1 MTKCGSISDSGEIWV
16 IGEQRLGRLE
26 EVSLELLSKGTALA
40 QRMGVALSAVLLGD
54 EVEEAARELVFH
66 GAGKVYLLENAR
78 LRYYQSE
85 AYARLLAGVIKEHEP
100 QVVLMG
106 ATEIGKELAPKV
118 AAKLRT
124 GLTAHC
130 IDLYVGEVDAAP
142 HLIHVV
148 PGWGGN
154 LVMHIICPQKRP
166 QMATVKPGV
175 LSKAVRDENRR
186 GKIIKVKPDIGD
198 KDFSRIE
205 TVEVVEEPPKGKPLE
220 SADVVVC
227 GGWGMNALGDFSKV
241 QELADI
247 LGGAVAGTRPA
258 MDKGWVDEAR
268 MIGQSG
274 KTVSPGLFVSL
285 GASGAMH
292 YTTGFMGSKVVL
304 AVDQNPQAP
313 IFQMA
318 DIGIVGD
325 LCEILPCLI
334 EELKK
339 DGMAKKF

>member
-1 MTKCGSISDSGEIWV
+1 VSNSGEIWV
-16 IGEQRLGRLE
+16 IGEQRRGRLE
-26 EVSLELLSKGTALA
+26 EVSLELLSKGTALS
-40 QRMGVALSAVLLGD
+40 QRMGVTLSSVLLGD
-54 EVEEAARELVFH
+54 EVEEVARELVFH
-66 GAGKVYLLENAR
+66 GAEKVYLLEDAR

-100 QVVLMG
+100 QIILIG
-106 ATEIGKELAPKV
+106 ATEIGKELAPRV

-130 IDLYVGEVDAAP
+130 IDLYVGEVDDAP

-154 LVMHIICPQKRP
+154 LVMHIICPQRRP
-166 QMATVKPGV
+166 QVVTVKPGV
-175 LSKAVRDENRR
+175 LPKPVRDENKK
-186 GKIIKVKPDIGD
+186 GKIIRVKPDVRD

-205 TVEVVEEPPKGKPLE
+205 TMEVVEEPPKGKSLE
-220 SADVVVC
+220 AADVVVC

-274 KTVSPGLFVSL
+274 KTVRPGLFVSL

-318 DIGIVGD
+318 DIGVVGD
-325 LCEILPCLI
+325 LCEVLPCLI

-339 DGMAKKF
+339 DRGG

>member
-1 MTKCGSISDSGEIWV
+1 VSNSGEIWV
-16 IGEQRLGRLE
+16 IGEQRRGRLE
-26 EVSLELLSKGTALA
+26 EVSLELLSKGTALS
-40 QRMGVALSAVLLGD
+40 QRMGVTLSAVLLGD
-54 EVEEAARELVFH
+54 EVEEVARELVFH
-66 GAGKVYLLENAR
+66 GAEKIYLLEDAR

-100 QVVLMG
+100 QIILIG
-106 ATEIGKELAPKV
+106 ATEIGKELAPRV

-124 GLTAHC
+124 GLTSHC
-130 IDLYVGEVDAAP
+130 IDLYVGEVGDAP

-166 QMATVKPGV
+166 QVVTVKPGV
-175 LSKAVRDENRR
+175 LPKTVRDDTKKGKIIRVKPDVRDE
-186 GKIIKVKPDIGD
+186 
-198 KDFSRIE
+198 DFSRIE
-205 TVEVVEEPPKGKPLE
+205 TVEVVEEPPKGKSLA
-220 SADVVVC
+220 SADVVIC

-247 LGGAVAGTRPA
+247 LGGVVAGTRPA
-258 MDKGWVDEAR
+258 MDKGWVDESL

-292 YTTGFMGSKVVL
+292 YITGFMGSKVIL

-325 LCEILPCLI
+325 LREVLPCLI
-334 EELKK
+334 EELEK
-339 DGMAKKF
+339 DRTPRKF

>member
-1 MTKCGSISDSGEIWV
+1 MTKSGSISDSGEIWV

-26 EVSLELLSKGTALA
+26 KVSLELLGKGTALS

-54 EVEEAARELVFH
+54 EVEEIARELVFH
-66 GAGKVYLLENAR
+66 GAEKIYLLEDAR

-100 QVVLMG
+100 QVVLIG

-130 IDLYVGEVDAAP
+130 IDLYVGDVDAAP

-175 LSKAVRDENRR
+175 LSKAVRDENRK
-186 GKIIKVKPDIGD
+186 GKIIRVKPDIGD
-198 KDFSRIE
+198 KDFNRIE
-205 TVEVVEEPPKGKPLE
+205 TVEMVEEPPKGKSLE

-227 GGWGMNALGDFSKV
+227 GGWGVNALGDFSKV

-274 KTVSPGLFVSL
+274 KTVSPGLFISL
-285 GASGAMH
+285 GAFGAMH

-325 LCEILPCLI
+325 LREILPCLI

-339 DGMAKKF
+339 DRMPRKS

>member
-1 MTKCGSISDSGEIWV
+1 MSNSGEIWV
-16 IGEQRLGRLE
+16 IGEQRRGRLE
-26 EVSLELLSKGTALA
+26 EVSLELLSKGMALS
-40 QRMGVALSAVLLGD
+40 QRMGVTLSAVLLGD
-54 EVEEAARELVFH
+54 EVEEVAREFVFH
-66 GAGKVYLLENAR
+66 GAEKIYLLEDAR

-85 AYARLLAGVIKEHEP
+85 AYARLLAEVIKEHEP
-100 QVVLMG
+100 QIILIG
-106 ATEIGKELAPKV
+106 ATEIGQELAPKV

-130 IDLYVGEVDAAP
+130 IDLYVGEIDDAP

-154 LVMHIICPQKRP
+154 LVMYIICPQIRP
-166 QMATVKPGV
+166 QVVTMKPGV
-175 LSKAVRDENRR
+175 LPKAIRDDNKK
-186 GKIIKVKPDIGD
+186 GKIIRVKPDVTD
-198 KDFSRIE
+198 EDFRRIE
-205 TVEVVEEPPKGKPLE
+205 TVEVVEEPPKGKALE
-220 SADVVVC
+220 SAEVVVC
-227 GGWGMNALGDFSKV
+227 GGWGMNALGDFSMV

-258 MDKGWVDEAR
+258 MDKGWVEETR

-274 KTVSPGLFVSL
+274 KTVRPGLFVSL

-304 AVDQNPQAP
+304 AVDRNPQAP

-318 DIGIVGD
+318 DIAVVGD
-325 LCEILPCLI
+325 LREVLPCLI

-339 DGMAKKF
+339 DRTPKNAELR

>member
-1 MTKCGSISDSGEIWV
+1 MSNSGEIWV
-16 IGEQRLGRLE
+16 IGEQRRGRLE
-26 EVSLELLSKGTALA
+26 EVSLELLSKATTLS

-54 EVEEAARELVFH
+54 EVEEVARELVFH
-66 GAGKVYLLENAR
+66 GAEKIYLLEDAQ

-85 AYARLLAGVIKEHEP
+85 AYTRLLAGVIKEHKP
-100 QVVLMG
+100 QIILIG

-166 QMATVKPGV
+166 QVVTVKPGV
-175 LSKAVRDENRR
+175 LPKPVRYENKK
-186 GKIIKVKPDIGD
+186 GKIIRVKPDVRD
-198 KDFSRIE
+198 QDFSRIE
-205 TVEVVEEPPKGKPLE
+205 TVEVVEEPPKGKALE

-247 LGGAVAGTRPA
+247 LRGAVAGTRPA
-258 MDKGWVDEAR
+258 MDKGWIDEAQ

-285 GASGAMH
+285 GASGVMH

-318 DIGIVGD
+318 DIGVVGD
-325 LCEILPCLI
+325 LCEVLPCLI

-339 DGMAKKF
+339 DRGG

>member
-1 MTKCGSISDSGEIWV
+1 VSNSGEIWV
-16 IGEQRLGRLE
+16 IGEQRRGRLE
-26 EVSLELLSKGTALA
+26 EVSLELLNKGTALS
-40 QRMGVALSAVLLGD
+40 QRMGVTLSSVLLGD
-54 EVEEAARELVFH
+54 EVEEAAWELVFH
-66 GAGKVYLLENAR
+66 GAEKVYLLEDAR

-100 QVVLMG
+100 QIVLIG
-106 ATEIGKELAPKV
+106 ATEIGRELAPKV

-166 QMATVKPGV
+166 QVITVKPGV
-175 LSKAVRDENRR
+175 LPKAVRDENKK
-186 GKIIKVKPDIGD
+186 GKIIKVKPDVRD
-198 KDFSRIE
+198 EDFSRIE
-205 TVEVVEEPPKGKPLE
+205 TVEVVEEPPKGKSLE

-247 LGGAVAGTRPA
+247 LGGVVAGTRPA
-258 MDKGWVDEAR
+258 MDKGWVDESR

-274 KTVSPGLFVSL
+274 KTVGPGLFVSL

-313 IFQMA
+313 IFQVA

-325 LCEILPCLI
+325 LREVLPCLI
-334 EELKK
+334 KELKK
-339 DGMAKKF
+339 DRMPKKF

>member
-1 MTKCGSISDSGEIWV
+1 MSNSGEIWV
-16 IGEQRLGRLE
+16 IGEQRRGRLE
-26 EVSLELLSKGTALA
+26 EVSLELLSKGTALS
-40 QRMGVALSAVLLGD
+40 QKMGVTLSAVLLGD
-54 EVEEAARELVFH
+54 EVEEVAREFVFH
-66 GAGKVYLLENAR
+66 GAEKIYLLEDVR
-78 LRYYQSE
+78 FRYYQSE
-85 AYARLLAGVIKEHEP
+85 AYTRLLAGVIKEHGP
-100 QVVLMG
+100 QIILIG

-118 AAKLRT
+118 AAKLGT

-130 IDLYVGEVDAAP
+130 IDLYVGEVDAVT

-154 LVMHIICPQKRP
+154 LVMHIICPQRRP
-166 QMATVKPGV
+166 QVVTVKPGV
-175 LSKAVRDENRR
+175 LPKPVRDENKK
-186 GKIIKVKPDIGD
+186 GKIIRVKSDVRD
-198 KDFSRIE
+198 QDFSRIE
-205 TVEVVEEPPKGKPLE
+205 TVEEVEEPPKGKALE

-268 MIGQSG
+268 MVGQSG

-304 AVDQNPQAP
+304 AVDENPQAP

-318 DIGIVGD
+318 DIGVVGD
-325 LCEILPCLI
+325 LCEVLPCLI

-339 DGMAKKF
+339 DRGG

>member
-1 MTKCGSISDSGEIWV
+1 MSNSGEIWV
-16 IGEQRLGRLE
+16 IGEQRRGKLE
-26 EVSLELLSKGTALA
+26 EVSLELLSKGTALS
-40 QRMGVALSAVLLGD
+40 QSMGVTLSAVLLGD
-54 EVEEAARELVFH
+54 EVEEVARELVFY
-66 GAGKVYLLENAR
+66 GAEKVYLLEDAR

-100 QVVLMG
+100 QVVLIG
-106 ATEIGKELAPKV
+106 ATEIGQELAPKV

-130 IDLYVGEVDAAP
+130 IDLYVGEVDASP

-166 QMATVKPGV
+166 QMVTMKPGV
-175 LSKAVRDENRR
+175 LPKMVRDDNKKGR
-186 GKIIKVKPDIGD
+186 IIRVKPDIGD

-205 TVEVVEEPPKGKPLE
+205 TVEVVEEPPKGEALE

-227 GGWGMNALGDFSKV
+227 GGWGMNALGGFSKV

-274 KTVSPGLFVSL
+274 KTVRPGLFVSL

-318 DIGIVGD
+318 DIGVVGD
-325 LCEILPCLI
+325 LCEVVPCLI

-339 DGMAKKF
+339 DRTPKNSELR

>member
-1 MTKCGSISDSGEIWV
+1 MKRGSISDSEEIWV

-26 EVSLELLSKGTALA
+26 EVSLELLSKGTTLS

-54 EVEEAARELVFH
+54 EVEGAARELIFH
-66 GAGKVYLLENAR
+66 GAEKIYLFEDAR

-85 AYARLLAGVIKEHEP
+85 AYARLLAEIIKEHEP
-100 QVVLMG
+100 QVVLIG

-175 LSKAVRDENRR
+175 FSKAVRDENRK
-186 GKIIKVKPDIGD
+186 GKIIRVKPDIGD

-205 TVEVVEEPPKGKPLE
+205 TVEMVEEPPKGKALE
-220 SADVVVC
+220 SADIVVC
-227 GGWGMNALGDFSKV
+227 GGWGMNALGDFSKA
-241 QELADI
+241 QELADT

-258 MDKGWVDEAR
+258 VDKGWVEEAR

-304 AVDQNPQAP
+304 AVGHNPQAP

-325 LCEILPCLI
+325 LREVLPCLI

-339 DGMAKKF
+339 DRMPRKF

>member
-1 MTKCGSISDSGEIWV
+1 VSSSGEIWV
-16 IGEQRLGRLE
+16 IGEQRRGRLE
-26 EVSLELLSKGTALA
+26 EVSLELLSKGTELS
-40 QRMGVALSAVLLGD
+40 QSMGVTLSAVLLGD
-54 EVEEAARELVFH
+54 EVEEAVRELVFH
-66 GAGKVYLLENAR
+66 GAEKVYLLEDAR

-85 AYARLLAGVIKEHEP
+85 AYARLLAGIIKEHEP
-100 QVVLMG
+100 QIVLIG
-106 ATEIGKELAPKV
+106 ATEIGKELAPRV

-154 LVMHIICPQKRP
+154 LVMHIICPQRRP
-166 QMATVKPGV
+166 QVVTVNPGV
-175 LSKAVRDENRR
+175 LPKAVRDENRK
-186 GKIIKVKPDIGD
+186 GKIIRVKPDIRD
-198 KDFSRIE
+198 EDFSRIE
-205 TVEVVEEPPKGKPLE
+205 TVEVVEEPPKGKSLE
-220 SADVVVC
+220 LADVVVC

-247 LGGAVAGTRPA
+247 LGGVVAGTRPA
-258 MDKGWVDEAR
+258 MDRGWVDEAQ

-318 DIGIVGD
+318 DIGVVGD
-325 LCEILPCLI
+325 LSEVIPCLI
-334 EELKK
+334 EALKK
-339 DGMAKKF
+339 DRMPRKF

>member
-1 MTKCGSISDSGEIWV
+1 
-16 IGEQRLGRLE
+16 
-26 EVSLELLSKGTALA
+26 
-40 QRMGVALSAVLLGD
+40 MGVPLSAVLLGD
-54 EVEEAARELVFH
+54 EVEEVAWELVFH
-66 GAGKVYLLENAR
+66 GAEKVYLLEDAR

-85 AYARLLAGVIKEHEP
+85 AYARLLAEVIQEHEP
-100 QVVLMG
+100 QIVLIG

-142 HLIHVV
+142 QLIHVV

-154 LVMHIICPQKRP
+154 LVMHIICPQRRP
-166 QMATVKPGV
+166 QMVTVKPGV
-175 LSKAVRDENRR
+175 LPKAVRDEKKK
-186 GKIIKVKPDIGD
+186 GKIIRVKPDVRD

-205 TVEVVEEPPKGKPLE
+205 TVGVVEELPKGKSLE

-227 GGWGMNALGDFSKV
+227 GGWGMNALGDFSRV

-247 LGGAVAGTRPA
+247 LGGVVAGTRPA
-258 MDKGWVDEAR
+258 MDKGWVEEAR

-274 KTVSPGLFVSL
+274 KTVKPGLFVSL

-313 IFQMA
+313 VFQTA

-325 LCEILPCLI
+325 LREILPCLI

-339 DGMAKKF
+339 DRMP

>member
-1 MTKCGSISDSGEIWV
+1 MSNSGEIWV
-16 IGEQRLGRLE
+16 IGEQRRGRLE
-26 EVSLELLSKGTALA
+26 EVSLELLSKGMALS
-40 QRMGVALSAVLLGD
+40 QRMGVALSSVLLGD
-54 EVEEAARELVFH
+54 EVEEIARELVFH
-66 GAGKVYLLENAR
+66 GAEKVYLLEDAR

-85 AYARLLAGVIKEHEP
+85 AYARLLAGIIKERGP
-100 QVVLMG
+100 KIVLMG

-130 IDLYVGEVDAAP
+130 IDLYVGEVDGAP

-154 LVMHIICPQKRP
+154 LVMHIICPQRRP
-166 QMATVKPGV
+166 QMVTVKPGV
-175 LSKAVRDENRR
+175 LPKAVRDEKKK
-186 GKIIKVKPDIGD
+186 GKIIKVEPDVRD
-198 KDFSRIE
+198 EDFRRIE
-205 TVEVVEEPPKGKPLE
+205 TVEVVEEPPQGKSLE

-247 LGGAVAGTRPA
+247 LGGVVAGTRPA

-274 KTVSPGLFVSL
+274 KMVKPGLFVSL

-313 IFQMA
+313 IFQMT

-325 LCEILPCLI
+325 LREILPCLI
-334 EELKK
+334 MELKK
-339 DGMAKKF
+339 DRTP

>member
-1 MTKCGSISDSGEIWV
+1 VSNSGEIWV
-16 IGEQRLGRLE
+16 IGEQRRGRLE
-26 EVSLELLSKGTALA
+26 EVSLELLSKGAALS
-40 QRMGVALSAVLLGD
+40 QRMGVTLSAVLLGD
-54 EVEEAARELVFH
+54 NIEEIARELVFH
-66 GAGKVYLLENAR
+66 GAEKVYLLEDAR
-78 LRYYQSE
+78 LQYYQSE
-85 AYARLLAGVIKEHEP
+85 AYTRLLAGVIKEHEP
-100 QVVLMG
+100 QIVLIG

-130 IDLYVGEVDAAP
+130 IDLYVAEVDAGP

-154 LVMHIICPQKRP
+154 LVVHIVCPQRRP
-166 QMATVKPGV
+166 QMVTVKPGV
-175 LSKAVRDENRR
+175 LPKMARDESRKGNIIRVKPDVRDE
-186 GKIIKVKPDIGD
+186 
-198 KDFSRIE
+198 DFRRIE
-205 TVEVVEEPPKGKPLE
+205 TVEVVEEPPQGKSVE

-227 GGWGMNALGDFSKV
+227 GGWGMNALGDFSMV

-247 LGGAVAGTRPA
+247 LGGVVGGTRPA
-258 MDKGWVDEAR
+258 VDKGWVDEAR

-325 LCEILPCLI
+325 LREVIPCLM

-339 DGMAKKF
+339 DRMPGKF

>member
-1 MTKCGSISDSGEIWV
+1 VSNSGEIWV
-16 IGEQRLGRLE
+16 IGEQRRGSLE
-26 EVSLELLSKGTALA
+26 EVSLELLSKGTALS
-40 QRMGVALSAVLLGD
+40 QRMGVTLSAVLLGD
-54 EVEEAARELVFH
+54 EVEEAARELIFH
-66 GAGKVYLLENAR
+66 GAEKIYLLDDAR
-78 LRYYQSE
+78 LQYYQSE
-85 AYARLLAGVIKEHEP
+85 AYARLLAGIIKEHEP
-100 QVVLMG
+100 QIVLIG
-106 ATEIGKELAPKV
+106 ATEIGEELAPKV

-130 IDLYVGEVDAAP
+130 IDLYIGEFDDAP

-154 LVMHIICPQKRP
+154 LVMHIICPQRRP
-166 QMATVKPGV
+166 QMVTVKPGV
-175 LSKAVRDENRR
+175 LPKSARDENKK
-186 GKIIKVKPDIGD
+186 GKIIKVKPDVRD
-198 KDFSRIE
+198 EDFSRIE
-205 TVEVVEEPPKGKPLE
+205 TVEVVEEPPQGKSLE

-227 GGWGMNALGDFSKV
+227 GGWGMNALGDFSRV
-241 QELADI
+241 QELADT
-247 LGGAVAGTRPA
+247 LGGVVAGTRPA
-258 MDKGWVDEAR
+258 MDKGWVEEAR

-274 KTVSPGLFVSL
+274 KTVNPGLFVSL

-313 IFQMA
+313 IFQMT

-325 LCEILPCLI
+325 LREVIPCLI

-339 DGMAKKF
+339 DRMPRNF

>member
-1 MTKCGSISDSGEIWV
+1 MSNSGEIWV
-16 IGEQRLGRLE
+16 IGEQRRGRLE
-26 EVSLELLSKGTALA
+26 EVSLELLSKATALS

-54 EVEEAARELVFH
+54 EVEEVARELVFH
-66 GAGKVYLLENAR
+66 GAEKIYLLEDAQ

-85 AYARLLAGVIKEHEP
+85 AYTRLLAGVIKEHKP
-100 QVVLMG
+100 QIILIG

-118 AAKLRT
+118 AAKLRA

-166 QMATVKPGV
+166 QVVTVKPGV
-175 LSKAVRDENRR
+175 LPKPVRDENKK
-186 GKIIKVKPDIGD
+186 GKIIRVKPDVRD
-198 KDFSRIE
+198 QDFSRIE
-205 TVEVVEEPPKGKPLE
+205 TVEVVEEPPKGKALE
-220 SADVVVC
+220 SADVVIC

-247 LGGAVAGTRPA
+247 LRGAVAGTRPA
-258 MDKGWVDEAR
+258 MDKGWIDEAR

-318 DIGIVGD
+318 DIGVVGD
-325 LCEILPCLI
+325 LCEVLPCLI

-339 DGMAKKF
+339 DRGG

>member
-1 MTKCGSISDSGEIWV
+1 MTKRGSTSESGEIWV
-16 IGEQRLGRLE
+16 IGEQHLGRLE
-26 EVSLELLSKGTALA
+26 EVSLELLSKGTALSH
-40 QRMGVALSAVLLGD
+40 RIGVALSAVLLGD
-54 EVEEAARELVFH
+54 EVEEIAREFIFH
-66 GAGKVYLLENAR
+66 GAEKVYLLEDAR

-85 AYARLLAGVIKEHEP
+85 AYARLLASIIKEHEP
-100 QVVLMG
+100 QLVMIG

-124 GLTAHC
+124 GLTAQC
-130 IDLYVGEVDAAP
+130 IDLYVGDIEATP
-142 HLIHVV
+142 HIIHVV

-154 LVMHIICPQKRP
+154 LVMHIICPQRRP
-166 QMATVKPGV
+166 QVVTVKPGV
-175 LSKAVRDENRR
+175 LPKAVRDENKK
-186 GKIIKVKPDIGD
+186 GKIIMVKSDVRD
-198 KDFSRIE
+198 EDFSRIE
-205 TVEVVEEPPKGKPLE
+205 TIDMVEERPQGKPVE

-227 GGWGMNALGDFSKV
+227 GGWGMNALGDFSMLH
-241 QELADI
+241 ELADVV
-247 LGGAVAGTRPA
+247 GGVVAGTRPA
-258 MDKGWVDEAR
+258 VDKGWVEEDR

-313 IFQMA
+313 IFQVA

-325 LCEILPCLI
+325 LREVLPYLI
-334 EELKK
+334 EELRKER
-339 DGMAKKF
+339 MTRNL